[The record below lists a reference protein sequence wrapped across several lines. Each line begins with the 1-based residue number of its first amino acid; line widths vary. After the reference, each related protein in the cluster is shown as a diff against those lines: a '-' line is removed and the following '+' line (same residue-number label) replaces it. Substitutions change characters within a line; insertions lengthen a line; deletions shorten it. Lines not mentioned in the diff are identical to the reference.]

1 MFDGW
6 LNAEILARAQ
16 FAFTISFHII
26 FPSFTIGLA
35 SFLALVEGLWL
46 TTGKSLYLDLFKHW
60 VKIFALSFGMGVVSG
75 VVMSYQFGTNWGPF
89 AEATGSVLGP
99 LLGYEV
105 MTAFFLEAGFL
116 GIMLFGMDKVGP
128 RLHFMA
134 TLLVAIGTLI
144 SAFWILSANSWM
156 QTPAG
161 YVLEADGRFH
171 AANWLEVIFNPSFPY
186 RFFHMVTAAFLTSA
200 LVIGAASAWRLLKG
214 DGQSAPT
221 RRAFSL
227 ATGLVLVAAP
237 LQVLLGDAH
246 GLNTLEH
253 QPAKIAA
260 MEGHWAEEVSPAPLI
275 LFGIPDE
282 AREETRFSIE
292 IPYLGSLIL
301 THSLDGGLKG
311 MKAFPPEDRPPMT
324 IPFFAFRIMVGL
336 GMLMVGLGVFAGIQ
350 RLRGRLYDSPLLQCY
365 ALAMGPAG
373 FIAILAGWFTTE
385 VGRQPYMVY
394 GLLRTEDGI
403 SPIAAPGAAA
413 SLLAFILVY
422 GIVFT
427 VGIRHMLK
435 MMGAPVKEDGSSLE
449 DAPFTHPGPITKDS
463 ITKGGTSHGA

>member
-1 MFDGW
+1 MSDGW
-6 LNAEILARAQ
+6 LNAEILARVQ

-46 TTGKSLYLDLFKHW
+46 VTGKSLYLDLFKHW

-89 AEATGSVLGP
+89 SVATGSVLGP

-105 MTAFFLEAGFL
+105 LTAFFLEAGFL

-128 RLHFMA
+128 RLHFLA

-161 YVLEADGRFH
+161 YALDPDGRFH
-171 AANWLEVIFNPSFPY
+171 ATNWLEVVFNPSFPY
-186 RFFHMVTAAFLTSA
+186 RFVHMVTAAFLTSA
-200 LVIGAASAWRLLKG
+200 LVISAASAWRLLKG
-214 DGQSAPT
+214 DGQSAAT
-221 RRAFSL
+221 RHAFSL
-227 ATGLVLVAAP
+227 ATGLILVAAP

-246 GLNTLEH
+246 GLNTLAY

-292 IPYLGSLIL
+292 IPSLGSLIL
-301 THSLDGGLKG
+301 THSLDGAIKG
-311 MKAFPPEDRPPMT
+311 MKAFPPDERPPMA

-336 GMLMVGLGVFAGIQ
+336 GFLMVGLGTFAGVQ
-350 RLRGRLYDSPLLQCY
+350 RLRGRLSESPLLHWY
-365 ALAMGPAG
+365 ALAMGPMG
-373 FIAILAGWFTTE
+373 FVAILAGWFTTE
-385 VGRQPYMVY
+385 VGRQPYVVH
-394 GLLRTEDGI
+394 GLMRTEDGI

-413 SLLAFILVY
+413 SLVAFVLVY

-427 VGIRHMLK
+427 VGIRYMLK
-435 MMGAPVKEDGSSLE
+435 MMGSPVKEDDPSTE
-449 DAPFTHPGPITKDS
+449 DGPFAHPGPINN
-463 ITKGGTSHGA
+463 GETSHGA